1 MPESLAEQKLAL
13 LRLLEGADRGR
24 KVSPDQKAQILS
36 HIAALEALN
45 PTPRPTSVP
54 EQLEG
59 NWLTL
64 FTTSTDLLRL
74 AQLPLLTTGEIYQC
88 IRAKAGRVF
97 NVAEIQG
104 SGWLQAWLPRGV
116 VAVAARFYPESECRV
131 RVIFERLVLG
141 SQALMSYEI
150 ESFLYLLERDPDRIP
165 AIKIDLGCRKP
176 TGWLDITYLDEDLR
190 IGRGSQGSLFVLR
203 RVGEGSS

>member
-104 SGWLQAWLPRGV
+104 SGWLPRGIL
-116 VAVAARFYPESECRV
+116 AVAARFYPASEQRV
-131 RVIFERLVLG
+131 KVLFERLLVGL
-141 SQALMSYEI
+141 QALMSYEI
-150 ESFLYLLERDPDRIP
+150 ESFLYLLERDPKRIP

-203 RVGEGSS
+203 RVGEGGS

>member
-1 MPESLAEQKLAL
+1 MPGSLAEQKLAL
-13 LRLLEGADRGR
+13 LRLLEVADRGR

-54 EQLEG
+54 EKLEG

-131 RVIFERLVLG
+131 RVIFERFVLG

-150 ESFLYLLERDPDRIP
+150 ESFLHLLERAPERIP
-165 AIKIDLGCRKP
+165 AVQIGIRRREP

-190 IGRGSQGSLFVLR
+190 MGRGSEGSVFVLK
-203 RVGEGSS
+203 RVS